1 MLALPDLAKFAVVIA
16 VLVGIPPIARR
27 VRLPEM
33 IGLLLL
39 GVLLGPHGLE
49 FFGTQRPIADF
60 FAELGKLLLMFS
72 AGLEI
77 DVDQFRKAQ
86 TRAIG
91 FGVATTLAPQ
101 LFGTLYGLAFG
112 YSLIP
117 AIVIGS
123 LLASHT
129 LLALSIV
136 TRLGAIRLEPVIV
149 VIGATVVSDTLSLIV
164 FAICVSTYT
173 AGFSLSGITIQILE
187 IIIFVPLIL
196 IGLSRAGAFVLSK
209 LQDNEEAF
217 FVVMLGVM
225 AIAGTIADL
234 INLPGIVGAF
244 LAGLAVNAA
253 VHDHPAKA
261 KLEFLGKALFIP
273 SFFIVTGF
281 LIDPVEFVRSTAQN
295 FPLVAGIIAALLV
308 GKWIA
313 AVGIGR
319 AFGYDKAAR
328 WTVWALTLPQVAA
341 TLAAAL
347 VAYDTRNAAGQ
358 RLLDTT
364 MLNAVLVLM
373 LVTSILGP
381 LLVERFAPRMLT
393 NQSAEPAV

>member
-1 MLALPDLAKFAVVIA
+1 
-16 VLVGIPPIARR
+16 
-27 VRLPEM
+27 
-33 IGLLLL
+33 
-39 GVLLGPHGLE
+39 
-49 FFGTQRPIADF
+49 
-60 FAELGKLLLMFS
+60 MFS

-91 FGVATTLAPQ
+91 FGVATTMAPQ
-101 LFGTLYGLAFG
+101 LLGTLYGLAFG

-117 AIVIGS
+117 AIVVGS

-136 TRLGAIRLEPVIV
+136 MRLGVMSFEPIV
-149 VIGATVVSDTLSLIV
+149 VAIGATVVSDTLSLIV
-164 FAICVSTYT
+164 FAICFSTYT
-173 AGFSLSGITIQILE
+173 AGFSLSGIAIQILE
-187 IIIFVPLIL
+187 IIVFVPLIL
-196 IGLSRAGAFVLSK
+196 IGLSRAGAYVLSRFRH
-209 LQDNEEAF
+209 NEEAF
-217 FVVMLGVM
+217 FVVMLGIM

-253 VHDHPAKA
+253 AHDHPAKA

-281 LIDPVEFVRSTAQN
+281 LIDPLEFVRSTVQN

-308 GKWIA
+308 
-313 AVGIGR
+313 
-319 AFGYDKAAR
+319 
-328 WTVWALTLPQVAA
+328 
-341 TLAAAL
+341 
-347 VAYDTRNAAGQ
+347 AYETRNAAGQ

-381 LLVERFAPRMLT
+381 GNLSLRRLSPAPLFWACRQPQQGT
-393 NQSAEPAV
+393 GDAFWA